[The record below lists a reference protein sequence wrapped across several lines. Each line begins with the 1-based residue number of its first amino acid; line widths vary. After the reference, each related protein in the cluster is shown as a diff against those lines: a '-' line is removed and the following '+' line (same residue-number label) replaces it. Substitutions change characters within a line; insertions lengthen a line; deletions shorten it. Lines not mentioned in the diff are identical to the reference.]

1 MVDFSIMKWEYNNII
16 TVFIKYNIMVSL
28 IKKCINFFKDE
39 AVFSISLI
47 LAIISS
53 CFVRPG
59 INYLSYINW
68 TTILLLFVIMLFV
81 EVLKNLAVFEVL
93 VRKLLT
99 RIKTTRSLVFT
110 LVLACFISSIFITND
125 VSLIIFVPFS
135 IMALK
140 KVYRADLIII
150 TVCLQTIA
158 ANVGCMV
165 LPTGAPHNIVLYT
178 TSNISFESFFLLLL
192 PYIIVSLMF
201 ILIILFFI
209 PSNDVALHDIAKVRF
224 NRKNFIKRVFKGV
237 DYCLLLTFLAL
248 FVLIGNL
255 QNIAYFNLLFRH
267 LIVGNEVL
275 CGVVASQVISNV
287 PAAML
292 LTGFSSNVEKI
303 IVGIN
308 IGGFGTLIAS
318 MANLISF
325 NIILR
330 EVNEYKIRYLFIFT
344 VFNVALLA
352 ILLCVNAFV

>member
-1 MVDFSIMKWEYNNII
+1 
-16 TVFIKYNIMVSL
+16 
-28 IKKCINFFKDE
+28 
-39 AVFSISLI
+39 
-47 LAIISS
+47 
-53 CFVRPG
+53 
-59 INYLSYINW
+59 
-68 TTILLLFVIMLFV
+68 
-81 EVLKNLAVFEVL
+81 
-93 VRKLLT
+93 
-99 RIKTTRSLVFT
+99 
-110 LVLACFISSIFITND
+110 
-125 VSLIIFVPFS
+125 
-135 IMALK
+135 MALK

-224 NRKNFIKRVFKGV
+224 NRKDFIKRVFKGV